1 MHTIPVTFPGSAGQ
15 MLAGRLEMPPDGEAV
30 GGAVIAHC
38 FTCSSTLTAVVQVAR
53 ALARERLAV
62 LRFDFTGLGESEG
75 EVAPAHF
82 SACVD
87 DLHAA
92 AAFMESRGL
101 PVRLL
106 VGHSLGGTAALAA
119 AGGIPALQALATV
132 GAPFDPWHATRLFG
146 DSLDRVADTGE
157 ATVDV
162 GGRPFRVTR
171 ELLDDLAGA
180 RMEER
185 IHALRIPL
193 LILHS
198 PLDETVGIDNA
209 TKIWMAARHPKSF
222 VSLDDADH
230 LLTERR
236 DAQYAG
242 RVIAAWASRW
252 MPEPPE
258 VSVEGL
264 AEAGRVV
271 TVTRG
276 SAFRTEIAA
285 GRHVWVSDE
294 PVAVGGAD
302 AAPSPYDLLVGALG
316 ACTGMTLKAYAERKG
331 WPLEEVTVRLTHGKV
346 HGIDEQH
353 CADREARVDR
363 IERELAIEGDLS
375 AEQRARLLEI
385 ADKCPVHRTLTA
397 GVFVET
403 KVMPP
408 GEAEARETGGADTP
422 VESPAVVREMR

>member
-1 MHTIPVTFPGSAGQ
+1 MHSIPVTFPGPAGQ
-15 MLAGRLEMPPDGEAV
+15 TLSGRLDMPPDGEAV

-38 FTCSSTLTAVVQVAR
+38 FTCASTLTAVVQMAR

-75 EVAPAHF
+75 EFAQAHF
-82 SACVD
+82 SACVE
-87 DLHAA
+87 DLQAA
-92 AAFMESRGL
+92 AEFMAGRGF

-119 AGGIPALQALATV
+119 AAGIEPLQAIATV
-132 GAPFDPWHATRLFG
+132 AAPFDPWHASKLLGASIEEIER
-146 DSLDRVADTGE
+146 AGE
-157 ATVDV
+157 ATVDL
-162 GGRPFRVTR
+162 GGHPFRVTR
-171 ELLDDLAGA
+171 ELLDDLRGA

-185 IHALRIPL
+185 IHALRIPI

-198 PLDETVGIDNA
+198 PLDQTVGIDNA

-230 LLTERR
+230 LLTKKE

-252 MPEPPE
+252 LPQPPEPSME
-258 VSVEGL
+258 QL
-264 AEAGRVV
+264 YEAGKVV

-302 AAPSPYDLLVGALG
+302 AAPSPYDYLVAALG
-316 ACTGMTLKAYAERKG
+316 ACTGMTLRIYAERKQ

-363 IERELAIEGDLS
+363 IVREVEIEGPLS
-375 AEQRARLLEI
+375 DEQRQRLLEI
-385 ADKCPVHRTLTA
+385 ADRCPVHRTLSA
-397 GVFVET
+397 GVIVET
-403 KVMPP
+403 KVM
-408 GEAEARETGGADTP
+408 AETAGD
-422 VESPAVVREMR
+422 

>member
-1 MHTIPVTFPGSAGQ
+1 MHSIPVTFPGSAGQ
-15 MLAGRLEMPPDGEAV
+15 TLSGRLEMPPDGQAV

-38 FTCSSTLTAVVQVAR
+38 FTCASTLTAVVQMAR

-62 LRFDFTGLGESEG
+62 LRFDFTGLGESQG
-75 EVAPAHF
+75 EFAQAHF
-82 SACVD
+82 SACVE
-87 DLHAA
+87 DLQAA
-92 AAFMESRGL
+92 AAFMAGRGF

-119 AGGIPALQALATV
+119 AAGIEPLAALATV
-132 GAPFDPWHATRLFG
+132 AAPFDPWHASKLLGESIEEIER
-146 DSLDRVADTGE
+146 AGE
-157 ATVDV
+157 ATVQL

-171 ELLDDLAGA
+171 ELLDDLRGA

-193 LILHS
+193 LVLHS
-198 PLDETVGIDNA
+198 PLDQTVGIDNA

-222 VSLDDADH
+222 ISLDDADH
-230 LLTERR
+230 LLTRKE

-252 MPEPPE
+252 LPRPPEPT
-258 VSVEGL
+258 VEQL
-264 AEAGRVV
+264 AEEGHVV

-276 SAFRTEIAA
+276 AAFRTEIAA
-285 GRHVWVSDE
+285 GRHVFVADE

-302 AAPSPYDLLVGALG
+302 AAPTPYDYLLAALG
-316 ACTGMTLKAYAERKG
+316 TCTGMTLRAYAARKE
-331 WPLEEVTVRLTHGKV
+331 WPLDEVTVRMTHGKV

-363 IERELAIEGDLS
+363 IERELRIEGDLS
-375 AEQRARLLEI
+375 AEQRERLLEI
-385 ADKCPVHRTLTA
+385 ADRCPVHRTLTA

-403 KVMPP
+403 KVL
-408 GEAEARETGGADTP
+408 ADAAGD
-422 VESPAVVREMR
+422 V

>member
-1 MHTIPVTFPGSAGQ
+1 MHSIPVTFPGSEGQ
-15 MLAGRLEMPPDGEAV
+15 TLSGRLEMPPDGEAV

-38 FTCSSTLTAVVQVAR
+38 FTCASTLTAVVQMAR

-75 EVAPAHF
+75 QFAQAHF
-82 SACVD
+82 SACVE
-87 DLHAA
+87 DLQAA
-92 AAFMESRGL
+92 AAFMAARGF

-119 AGGIPALQALATV
+119 AAGIESLAALATV
-132 GAPFDPWHATRLFG
+132 AAPFDPWHATRMFG
-146 DSLDRVADTGE
+146 ASVEEIERAGE
-157 ATVDV
+157 ATVQL

-171 ELLDDLAGA
+171 ELLHDLRGA
-180 RMEER
+180 KMEER
-185 IHALRIPL
+185 IRALRIPL

-198 PLDETVGIDNA
+198 PLDQTVGIDNA
-209 TKIWMAARHPKSF
+209 TKIWTAARHPKSF
-222 VSLDDADH
+222 ISLDDADH
-230 LLTERR
+230 LLTRKE

-242 RVIAAWASRW
+242 QVIAAWASRW
-252 MPEPPE
+252 MPQPPAPAME
-258 VSVEGL
+258 EL
-264 AEAGRVV
+264 YEAGRVV

-302 AAPSPYDLLVGALG
+302 AAPSPYDYLVAALG
-316 ACTGMTLKAYAERKG
+316 ACTGMTLKAYAERKQ
-331 WPLEEVTVRLTHGKV
+331 WPLEEVTVRMTHGKV

-363 IERELAIEGDLS
+363 IERELEIEGDLS

-403 KVMPP
+403 RVTEEIGDRGQGTGDRGNRVADP
-408 GEAEARETGGADTP
+408 G
-422 VESPAVVREMR
+422 V

>member
-1 MHTIPVTFPGSAGQ
+1 MHSIPVTFPGPAGQ
-15 MLAGRLEMPPDGEAV
+15 TLSGRLEMPPDGEAV

-38 FTCSSTLTAVVQVAR
+38 FTCASTLTAVVQMAR

-75 EVAPAHF
+75 EFAQAHF
-82 SACVD
+82 SSCVE
-87 DLHAA
+87 DLQAA
-92 AAFMESRGL
+92 AAWMAGRGF
-101 PVRLL
+101 PVRLM

-119 AGGIPALQALATV
+119 AAGIEPLAAIATV
-132 GAPFDPWHATRLFG
+132 ASPFAPWHATNLFAE
-146 DSLDRVADTGE
+146 SVEEIERTGE
-157 ATVDV
+157 ATVQL

-171 ELLDDLAGA
+171 ELLDDLRGA
-180 RMEER
+180 KMAER

-198 PLDETVGIDNA
+198 PLDQTVAIDNA
-209 TKIWMAARHPKSF
+209 TKIWSAARHPKSF

-230 LLTERR
+230 LLTKKE

-252 MPEPPE
+252 MPHPPE
-258 VSVEGL
+258 PTMDEL

-276 SAFRTEIAA
+276 SSFRTEISA
-285 GRHVWVSDE
+285 GRHVFVSDE

-302 AAPSPYDLLVGALG
+302 AAPTPYDYLVAALG
-316 ACTGMTLKAYAERKG
+316 TCTGMTLQAYAARKG
-331 WPLEEVTVRLTHGKV
+331 WPLEEVTVRLEHGKV
-346 HGIDEQH
+346 HGIDEEQ
-353 CADREARVDR
+353 CAHREARMDR
-363 IERELAIEGDLS
+363 IERVLEIEGELS

-403 KVMPP
+403 RV
-408 GEAEARETGGADTP
+408 AEDDSTEGLTRG
-422 VESPAVVREMR
+422 